1 MPNGN
6 NRNMDRPND
15 NTHNR
20 NRPNENRFK
29 MNTADEN
36 RRNKNT
42 TNGYYQ
48 VVYLSPYA
56 FACVRVVGN
65 CGGEGGISGPPFTL
79 LQIVGPKWWV
89 KTLIVSVSADGSR
102 MIIRNRHGCV
112 DVKNRSS
119 VRNLQR
125 KNGKVAK
132 DWLISSKTWT
142 IPNRTGSL
150 KAKQVS
156 CNPKRQ
162 KSYYCYLNA
171 ESNWNHRAF
180 HQSTQRSMVLGWKL
194 LRKEAGLR
202 V

>member
-1 MPNGN
+1 MTIRITGTGQT
-6 NRNMDRPND
+6 RIGLKWTRQ
-15 NTHNR
+15 TR
-20 NRPNENRFK
+20 IGVTRTRQ
-29 MNTADEN
+29 TV
-36 RRNKNT
+36 T
-42 TNGYYQ
+42 TRWYTL
-48 VVYLSPYA
+48 VRTPSRV
-56 FACVRVVGN
+56 CVWL
-65 CGGEGGISGPPFTL
+65 GIVDGREVSGPPFTL
-79 LQIVGPKWWV
+79 LQIVEPKWWV
-89 KTLIVSVSADGSR
+89 KTLTVSVSADGSR
-102 MIIRNRHGCV
+102 MIICNRHGCV

-142 IPNRTGSL
+142 IPNRAGSL

>member
-65 CGGEGGISGPPFTL
+65 FGREGGI
-79 LQIVGPKWWV
+79 
-89 KTLIVSVSADGSR
+89 
-102 MIIRNRHGCV
+102 
-112 DVKNRSS
+112 
-119 VRNLQR
+119 
-125 KNGKVAK
+125 
-132 DWLISSKTWT
+132 
-142 IPNRTGSL
+142 RTTFYTAANCRTEMMGQNINCERFS
-150 KAKQVS
+150 
-156 CNPKRQ
+156 
-162 KSYYCYLNA
+162 
-171 ESNWNHRAF
+171 
-180 HQSTQRSMVLGWKL
+180 
-194 LRKEAGLR
+194 
-202 V
+202 